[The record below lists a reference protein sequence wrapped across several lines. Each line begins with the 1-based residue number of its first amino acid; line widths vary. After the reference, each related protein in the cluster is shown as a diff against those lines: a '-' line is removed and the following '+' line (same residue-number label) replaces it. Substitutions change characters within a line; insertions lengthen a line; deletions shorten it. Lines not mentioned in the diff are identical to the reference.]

1 MKKHVVC
8 GVCGLPNIWK
18 KKNIFGVA
26 VYIREGFC
34 LSVLLHFVQ
43 MRGGKALPEFFYLF
57 ISAFLVNKRS
67 LFPPN
72 ANNLNF

>member
-1 MKKHVVC
+1 MLSAVYADSRIY
-8 GVCGLPNIWK
+8 GK
-18 KKNIFGVA
+18 KKIFGVA

-67 LFPPN
+67 LFPPKCQ
-72 ANNLNF
+72 